1 MSSDLPPKA
10 RRCELRVCLHKKI
23 ETTVSVYPVLS
34 FAARAIASPN
44 NGCATTIYR
53 VYNISAGMNNSCAT
67 TSTTGRTQA
76 MKKIATYTSL
86 AALTVAGTLIAGS
99 AYAGGQNYGK
109 TWQDWQGA
117 RIHGYVQIQGSYND
131 GGQHAKQGYH
141 RFTRPS
147 GPSLDTGRMT
157 TSQATSSSDGQIRSR
172 EDWVW
177 DSPLWG
183 DSYVTSYNWG
193 VYYF

>member
-1 MSSDLPPKA
+1 
-10 RRCELRVCLHKKI
+10 
-23 ETTVSVYPVLS
+23 
-34 FAARAIASPN
+34 
-44 NGCATTIYR
+44 
-53 VYNISAGMNNSCAT
+53 
-67 TSTTGRTQA
+67 

-117 RIHGYVQIQGSYND
+117 RIHGYVQIQASYND
-131 GGQHAKQGYH
+131 GGQHARQGYH
-141 RFTRPS
+141 RFTRPN
-147 GPSLDTGRMT
+147 GPGLDTGRLT
-157 TSQATSSSDGQIRSR
+157 TSQATSSSDGQIHSR

-183 DSYVTSYNWG
+183 DNFVTSYNWG
-193 VYYF
+193 TYYF